1 MQSRHFNIV
10 ALALFI
16 IYFINGVIA
25 IPQLSVTFDEGDN
38 LSYGIRFIKG
48 HPEKIKPYD
57 DASTMPVLAF
67 NTVPRAAQQ
76 VLTPGLI
83 KSDGGKSDIM
93 SGRYVTLFLSAFIGL
108 FVLKWSSELYGKK
121 AGLLSLF
128 LFVFC
133 PNINGNAVLITS
145 DALSCLLTITSAY
158 YFWKSVHDSNWKNVI
173 FFFISLAVAQLTKQ
187 SLTHLLII
195 FSLIAIILFIQ
206 QKKVP
211 ALNKDFI
218 LKLVVS
224 FVIFLFIINAGFLFS
239 GTGQSLSS
247 YHFKSSVFN
256 SIQRLF
262 SFAGSMPLPFPEP
275 YISGLDLTMN
285 IDEIGAGLPETS
297 GNVNILGESRMKS
310 GFWYYYLVTF
320 FFKTPV
326 PVLFLCCFLLYI
338 LWRQEKYSLRN
349 AFIPFFCILYFLIYF
364 SFFYNSQVGIRH
376 IIMIFPL
383 LYVLLGKT
391 ADWLFSKKVV
401 FVLLVVYSIITYYLF
416 FPNLIAYSNEFIANK
431 KNAYRIIGN
440 ANLDYGQSYFLLHKF
455 MDKHQSVKFAGET
468 PSTGQFVIAV
478 GDYLDVNNTGR
489 YKWLQNFKPVAHVAH
504 SFLLFDISENDF
516 KKMEK

>member
-1 MQSRHFNIV
+1 MPSKYFNIGV
-10 ALALFI
+10 IVLFL
-16 IYFINGVIA
+16 IYFINGIVA
-25 IPQLSVTFDEGDN
+25 IPQLSVTYDEGDN

-57 DASTMPVLAF
+57 DASTMPVLLFNAF
-67 NTVPRAAQQ
+67 PRAVQQ
-76 VLTPGLI
+76 VLTPGLV
-83 KSDGGKSDIM
+83 KTDGGESDIM
-93 SGRYVTLFLSAFIGL
+93 TGRYVTLFLSAFIGL
-108 FVLKWSSELYGKK
+108 FVLKWSSELYGRK

-158 YFWKSVHDSNWKNVI
+158 YFWKSVHDCNWKNII
-173 FFFISLAVAQLTKQ
+173 FFSISVAIAQLTKQ
-187 SLTHLLII
+187 SLTHLFII
-195 FSLIAIILFIQ
+195 FPLIAIILFIR

-224 FVIFLFIINAGFLFS
+224 FAIFLFIINAGFIFS

-262 SFAGSMPLPFPEP
+262 SFAGSVPLPFPEP

-285 IDEIGAGLPETS
+285 IDEMGAGLPETS

-310 GFWYYYLVTF
+310 GFWYYYFVTL

-326 PVLFLCCFLLYI
+326 PVLFLCCIFLFF
-338 LWRQEKYSLRN
+338 LWKQKKYSLRN
-349 AFIPFFCILYFLIYF
+349 AFIPSFCILYFLIYF
-364 SFFYNSQVGIRH
+364 DFFYNSQVGIRH

-383 LYVLLGKT
+383 LYVLLGST
-391 ADWLFSKKVV
+391 TDWLFSKKT
-401 FVLLVVYSIITYYLF
+401 LLILLAVYSIVTYYLF

-431 KNAYRIIGN
+431 KDAYRIIGN

-468 PSTGQFVIAV
+468 PSVGQLVIAV

-489 YKWLQNFKPVAHVAH
+489 YKWLQSFKPVAQVEH
-504 SFLLFDISENDF
+504 SFLYFDISENDLKGI
-516 KKMEK
+516 KK

>member
-1 MQSRHFNIV
+1 MQSKHFNIV

-25 IPQLSVTFDEGDN
+25 IPQLSVTYDEGDN
-38 LSYGIRFIKG
+38 LSYSIRFIKG

-67 NTVPRAAQQ
+67 NTVPRVVQQ
-76 VLTPGLI
+76 VLTPGLT
-83 KSDGGKSDIM
+83 KSDGGESDIM

-108 FVLKWSSELYGKK
+108 FVLKWSSELYGKN

-133 PNINGNAVLITS
+133 PNINGNAVLVTS

-206 QKKVP
+206 QKKVT
-211 ALNKDFI
+211 ALNKNFI

-247 YHFKSSVFN
+247 YQFKSSVFN

-285 IDEIGAGLPETS
+285 IDEMGAGLPETS

-310 GFWYYYLVTF
+310 GFWYYYFVTL

-326 PVLFLCCFLLYI
+326 PVLFLCCLLLYI

-391 ADWLFSKKVV
+391 ADWLFSKRAV

-455 MDKHQSVKFAGET
+455 MDKHQSVKFADET